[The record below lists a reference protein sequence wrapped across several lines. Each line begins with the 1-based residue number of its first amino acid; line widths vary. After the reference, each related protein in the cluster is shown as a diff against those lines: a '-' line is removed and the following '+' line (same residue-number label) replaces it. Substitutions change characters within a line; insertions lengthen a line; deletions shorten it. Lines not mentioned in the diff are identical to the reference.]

1 MRVGDDVLIWSPFSC
16 LIPSKCID
24 LKRIDRSQRCPAP
37 VPLLFC
43 VILSNKTETWLICLQ
58 WSFETLFSKLN
69 FDKSLLGAFI
79 LLFQFERQT
88 KKVNFRTVMVQP
100 WGVELCNFPIWYDK
114 GIIDL
119 VTLISNLLLHWRIKK
134 RFSAP
139 CFSTFFT
146 CLCHLASPL
155 TTDN

>member
-58 WSFETLFSKLN
+58 WSFETF
-69 FDKSLLGAFI
+69 FQIEFWQKSLGSIYSLVSIWEAD
-79 LLFQFERQT
+79 

-139 CFSTFFT
+139 CFSTFFY
-146 CLCHLASPL
+146 LSMSPRL
-155 TTDN
+155 SSHYR

>member
-88 KKVNFRTVMVQP
+88 KKKWILELWWFRP
-100 WGVELCNFPIWYDK
+100 LGAELCNFPIWYDK

-119 VTLISNLLLHWRIKK
+119 VTLIPTFCCNEGSKNGFLP
-134 RFSAP
+134 RFLRTMSHSHA
-139 CFSTFFT
+139 
-146 CLCHLASPL
+146 
-155 TTDN
+155 DN